1 MVGPHSHLPL
11 PLFLPERE
19 SGSEGARGEHDDY
32 AVAFNLNFHGAD
44 DSSANFFEEFLFVYF
59 VVVASIGKGK
69 CGMRRNTRSKC
80 ISIHKSKEVLKITCH
95 LA

>member
-1 MVGPHSHLPL
+1 MGPHSHLPL

-59 VVVASIGKGK
+59 VVVAQLERENVE
-69 CGMRRNTRSKC
+69 CGETPEANAFPFINPK
-80 ISIHKSKEVLKITCH
+80 KF
-95 LA
+95 